1 MCPRSPLPRG
11 GWPNLS
17 QRDSDFY
24 GWSCRAFSL
33 HLIYVLSLLFWVHSQ
48 VKRQTNMCGR
58 TELWTSSQWGKLLTL
73 SHRVSSSI
81 HPSTQSP
88 GEQSC
93 WPILNYNLIL
103 LIKIYSSRYLTSEDF
118 ADVDVC
124 TKLDSNQP
132 TMRPPKPL
140 GWNTEKESS
149 GGFLAASPLASLH
162 DYHFVWKHS
171 FCSQLQDK
179 KKVSS
184 PYYAGNDRLLWQ
196 KAHVWPAD
204 LLLYYLHHWCQSKWV
219 LI

>member
-1 MCPRSPLPRG
+1 MG
-11 GWPNLS
+11 GV
-17 QRDSDFY
+17 
-24 GWSCRAFSL
+24 AE
-33 HLIYVLSLLFWVHSQ
+33 LFH
-48 VKRQTNMCGR
+48 C
-58 TELWTSSQWGKLLTL
+58 TSYMSFPFHFG
-73 SHRVSSSI
+73 SI
-81 HPSTQSP
+81 HRSTGRPTCVEELNSEPPNNEASFLPYLAGWAHPSIRPPNPLENSRVDQFLITILFFS
-88 GEQSC
+88 SKSIVANM
-93 WPILNYNLIL
+93 WPR
-103 LIKIYSSRYLTSEDF
+103 KT

-149 GGFLAASPLASLH
+149 GEFLAASPLASLH

-184 PYYAGNDRLLWQ
+184 PYYTGNDRLLWQ

>member
-1 MCPRSPLPRG
+1 MGGVAELFHCTSYMSFPFYFGSIHRSTGRPTCVEELNSEPPNNEASFLPYLA
-11 GWPNLS
+11 GW
-17 QRDSDFY
+17 
-24 GWSCRAFSL
+24 A
-33 HLIYVLSLLFWVHSQ
+33 
-48 VKRQTNMCGR
+48 
-58 TELWTSSQWGKLLTL
+58 
-73 SHRVSSSI
+73 

-93 WPILNYNLIL
+93 WPIFNYNLIL
-103 LIKIYSSRYLTSEDF
+103 LIKIYSSKYVTSEDF

-184 PYYAGNDRLLWQ
+184 PYYTGNDRLLWQ